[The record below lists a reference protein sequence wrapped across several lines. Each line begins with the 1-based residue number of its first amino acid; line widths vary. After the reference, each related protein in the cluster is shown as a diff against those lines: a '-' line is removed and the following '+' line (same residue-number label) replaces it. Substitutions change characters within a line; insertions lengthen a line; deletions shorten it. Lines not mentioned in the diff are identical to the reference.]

1 MAIAKRDTGA
11 PIKDGWRIDALQ
23 YGRWSEKIF
32 LQMREAR
39 LDAVHVT
46 LAYHETFREA
56 VREVEAW
63 NRRFLRHA
71 DLLRHAR
78 NGADIR
84 EARRQGMT
92 AVLFGFQTPS
102 PIEDD
107 PGLVEV
113 WHALGLRFMQLTY
126 NRQSLLAAGWQEEVD
141 GGVTVMGREVIA
153 EMNRLGVIVD
163 LSHTAERSCLDAIEA
178 SSMPVAATH
187 ANPRSW
193 RDTGRN
199 KSEAVIAALAE
210 TGGMLGLSLYPH
222 HLRGGSACA
231 LEDFCAMAAGIADR
245 HGINVLGIGS
255 DLCQDQPDEVVAWM
269 RQGRWPAPPGAEPA
283 RFPDPLPWFEDSRG
297 FASLHRG
304 LRAAG
309 FDERETA
316 AVLGGNWL
324 RFLDRGCSLP

>member
-1 MAIAKRDTGA
+1 MLKAKRDTGA
-11 PIKDGWRIDALQ
+11 AAEDGWRIDALQ

-32 LQMREAR
+32 RQMREAR

-63 NRRFLRHA
+63 NRRFLLHA
-71 DLLRHAR
+71 DLLRHA
-78 NGADIR
+78 GSGDDVR
-84 EARRQGMT
+84 EARRQGKT

-113 WHALGLRFMQLTY
+113 WHALGLRFMQLSY

-141 GGVTVMGREVIA
+141 GGVTRMGREVIA
-153 EMNRLGVIVD
+153 EMNRLGVVVD
-163 LSHTAERSCLDAIEA
+163 LSHTAERSCLEAIEV
-178 SSMPVAATH
+178 SSVPVAATH

-222 HLRGGSACA
+222 HLRGGSACS
-231 LEDFCAMAAGIADR
+231 LEDFCAMAAAVAES
-245 HGINVLGIGS
+245 HGVDVLGIGS
-255 DLCQDQPDEVVAWM
+255 DLCQDQPDGVVAWM
-269 RQGRWPAPPGAEPA
+269 RQGRWHGPPGAEPA
-283 RFPDPLPWFEDSRG
+283 KFPDPLPWFQDSRD
-297 FASLHRG
+297 FSRLYQG
-304 LRAAG
+304 LRGVG
-309 FDERETA
+309 FDEHEA
-316 AVLGGNWL
+316 AAIAGGNWL
-324 RFLDRGCSLP
+324 RFLDRACSLP